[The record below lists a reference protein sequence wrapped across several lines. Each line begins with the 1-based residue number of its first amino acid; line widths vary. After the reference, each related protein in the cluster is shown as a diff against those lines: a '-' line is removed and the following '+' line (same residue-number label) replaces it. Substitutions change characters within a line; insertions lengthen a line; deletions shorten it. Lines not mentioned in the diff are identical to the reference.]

1 MGKVLFR
8 AFKILVS
15 VGLLVFLIYK
25 AGLSEIF
32 LVAQSADIVM
42 LLLALLVYS
51 STIVLISWRWKLLLM
66 SQQAALP
73 FGQVLSLYFIGF
85 FFNNF
90 LPTSIGGDIYR
101 ALGAGQNSGKRAIS
115 AASVLVERLLGM
127 LAVAALAILAVTL
140 VVHQVA
146 DAYIR
151 ALALGFGAVI
161 VLLLILFFNRRTLK
175 FLELLARKVSLWGLG
190 QKLLRLYQALALY
203 QRQKGVLI
211 LVFLISIAYQLM
223 IVIFSYLVGFSLD
236 LGISLRYFML
246 CVPVTVIISL
256 VPISINGVG
265 VRETGYVFLLSK
277 IGHSGSEALTLSL
290 LIYGLSLLA
299 SLVGGIFYLLKGA
312 KSLGR
317 LAHS

>member
-1 MGKVLFR
+1 MGKVLFK

-15 VGLLVFLIYK
+15 VGLLVFL
-25 AGLSEIF
+25 LSRAELSQIF
-32 LVAQSADIVM
+32 RVARSADVTM
-42 LLLALLVYS
+42 LLLALFVYS
-51 STIVLISWRWKLLLM
+51 STIVLISWRWRLLLI
-66 SQQAALP
+66 SQRAKVP
-73 FGQVLSLYFIGF
+73 FGRVLSLYFIGF

-101 ALGAGQNSGKRAIS
+101 ALGAGQDSGKRAIS

-127 LAVAALAILAVTL
+127 LAVSALAITAVTL
-140 VVHQVA
+140 IVRQVA
-146 DAYIR
+146 DGYIR
-151 ALALGFGAVI
+151 ALVLGFGAII
-161 VLLLILFFNRRTLK
+161 VLLLALFFNRRTLK
-175 FLELLARKVSLWGLG
+175 FLEMVARKVSLWGLG
-190 QKLLRLYQALALY
+190 QRLLRFYQALTLY
-203 QRQKGVLI
+203 RRQKGVLI
-211 LVFLISIAYQLM
+211 LVFFISIGYQLM
-223 IVIFSYLVGFSLD
+223 IVIFSYLVGFALD

-299 SLVGGIFYLLKGA
+299 SLVGGIFYLLRGP
-312 KSLGR
+312 KSLSRPPQG
-317 LAHS
+317 